1 MTPFGL
7 ISGYDGLVCDLD
19 GVVVAGPTAIEHAV
33 EAINA
38 LPVPVVFATNNASRS
53 PHAVGE
59 ALRSLGVQ
67 VRDQFVLTS
76 SRAAAQVLGEQ
87 FAPGSAVMAVG
98 GPGVAESLDEVGLLP
113 TVPGDGTAV
122 VAVLQGYG
130 AGVTAAD
137 LGEAAHAVRAGARWV
152 VTNEDATLPTVR
164 GPAPGNGA
172 LVAAVRRAVEV
183 DPEVIGK
190 PHPPMYSMAA
200 RGLGVEPARLLAVGD
215 RLETDIAGAH
225 ATGMDAALVLTGVHS
240 VRDAASAPPERR
252 PTHVIADLRGLLEE
266 YPEAR
271 RDGSWCIR
279 GIGRAT
285 WDGGLV
291 VEGEGLDAVR
301 AALDVL
307 WQEVDAGRISAD
319 TAGALLGS
327 G

>member
-19 GVVVAGPTAIEHAV
+19 GVVVAGPTVIEHAV

-67 VRDQFVLTS
+67 VRDQLVLTS

-87 FAPGSAVMAVG
+87 LPPGSAVMAVG

-130 AGVTAAD
+130 AGVTAED

-152 VTNEDATLPTVR
+152 VTNEDATLPTER

-190 PHPPMYSMAA
+190 PHPPIYDLARRRLAA
-200 RGLGVEPARLLAVGD
+200 LGKDISSDGILAIGD
-215 RLETDIAGAH
+215 GIATDIQG
-225 ATGMDAALVLTGVHS
+225 ATGEDIDSLFITGGLAADETKTSHQPDPDALTAYLQKEMS
-240 VRDAASAPPERR
+240 S
-252 PTHVIADLRGLLEE
+252 PTYA
-266 YPEAR
+266 
-271 RDGSWCIR
+271 
-279 GIGRAT
+279 IGR
-285 WDGGLV
+285 L
-291 VEGEGLDAVR
+291 R
-301 AALDVL
+301 
-307 WQEVDAGRISAD
+307 
-319 TAGALLGS
+319 
-327 G
+327 